1 MERKAN
7 VIEYL
12 AALLSLS
19 KTKVCQVSTAFSAD
33 AILTQLN
40 LLKFSTMKMVLRN
53 FSYIVF
59 LALYA
64 LYAASLFI
72 WIVNKLS

>member
-7 VIEYL
+7 VIKKL

-19 KTKVCQVSTAFSAD
+19 KTKVCHVSNSLFAA
-33 AILTQLN
+33 AVLTQLN
-40 LLKFSTMKMVLRN
+40 LLKFSAMKMVLRN

-64 LYAASLFI
+64 LYAASYLI
-72 WIVNKLS
+72 LSGL